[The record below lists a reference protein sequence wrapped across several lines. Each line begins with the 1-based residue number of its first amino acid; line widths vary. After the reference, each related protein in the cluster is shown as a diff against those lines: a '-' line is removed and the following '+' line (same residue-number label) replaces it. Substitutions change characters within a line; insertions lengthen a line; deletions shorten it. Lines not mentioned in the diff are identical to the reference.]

1 VELVEDGGQAM
12 RKYAP
17 LESSIWR
24 DKEGK
29 GNSMGGAHKAR
40 EGGKN
45 YKWKMEHSL
54 GEHFS
59 NLTITP
65 LFLKL
70 FSWVT
75 KCCSAPE
82 ISKGKSHFFFRGP

>member
-1 VELVEDGGQAM
+1 MKFDGWSPQGKRRGQ
-12 RKYAP
+12 
-17 LESSIWR
+17 
-24 DKEGK
+24 
-29 GNSMGGAHKAR
+29 
-40 EGGKN
+40 N

-65 LFLKL
+65 MFLKL

-75 KCCSAPE
+75 KCCSALE
-82 ISKGKSHFFFRGP
+82 ISKGKSHSFGGP